1 MYGNHHV
8 QLGHCACFCHFKLHV
23 SARIAANDLICN
35 FSLVKI
41 AFLYTITDL
50 PRRGD
55 IQCKTCGY
63 GLTVK
68 TGALLRWLERIS
80 FFFFFL
86 SCSCP
91 WIYFDV
97 SVFCCTVIFVVWCT
111 YVLIVLC
118 LRQVVST
125 CRPLLPRTVSTAYCL
140 SGPSCANVFRCIVSC
155 LHNSA
160 INLLF
165 LMYRL
170 VFRFYIVHH
179 MLSLKGE
186 DFKLTVNDIHIL
198 APQYLFFSEGTAAP
212 LAHHG
217 MFFDFFIIT
226 HISSTP
232 ELTTLLLLLL
242 LCDVFFV
249 ALSCRAMGL

>member
-1 MYGNHHV
+1 M
-8 QLGHCACFCHFKLHV
+8 
-23 SARIAANDLICN
+23 
-35 FSLVKI
+35 

-50 PRRGD
+50 SRRGD
-55 IQCKTCGY
+55 IQDKTCGY

-80 FFFFFL
+80 FFLVHVHGSTSMLVFSAALSFL
-86 SCSCP
+86 L
-91 WIYFDV
+91 
-97 SVFCCTVIFVVWCT
+97 WCT

-160 INLLF
+160 INLVF

-170 VFRFYIVHH
+170 VFRFHTVRH

-198 APQYLFFSEGTAAP
+198 APQYLFFFWGNSCP
-212 LAHHG
+212 LCPPWNV
-217 MFFDFFIIT
+217 FRLLYNNSYFLDSRTDDFVVVII
-226 HISSTP
+226 IVW
-232 ELTTLLLLLL
+232 
-242 LCDVFFV
+242 CFFV
-249 ALSCRAMGL
+249 ALSCRAMAL